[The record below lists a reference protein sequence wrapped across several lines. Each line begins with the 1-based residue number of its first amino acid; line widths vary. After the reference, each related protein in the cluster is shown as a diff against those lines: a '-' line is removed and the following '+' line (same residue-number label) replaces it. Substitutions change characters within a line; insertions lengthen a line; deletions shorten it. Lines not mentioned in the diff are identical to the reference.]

1 VVDANRVGQ
10 SPTSELVRPNPA
22 CDASQRLVVLPTQ
35 PENHRLRWKDLP
47 EAQGL
52 LNAAARAE
60 VAVAPGRQSFWTT
73 SGGGTGRLPDVAGF
87 VSRASGLM
95 LGPGSTGAV
104 GPAGAGCAP
113 RAGATLARA

>member
-52 LNAAARAE
+52 LNPAARAE
-60 VAVAPGRQSFWTT
+60 VAVAPGR
-73 SGGGTGRLPDVAGF
+73 R
-87 VSRASGLM
+87 
-95 LGPGSTGAV
+95 
-104 GPAGAGCAP
+104 
-113 RAGATLARA
+113 